1 MKRSTQPGTSVTGT
15 LAILGGAPVF
25 DEPLHVGRPNLGDRA
40 RFMARV
46 EGMLDRFW
54 LTNNGPLVAEFESV
68 VASIAGVRHCIAT
81 CNGTLALE
89 IAVRAAG
96 LSGEVITT
104 PFTFV
109 ATPHALRWQGIT
121 PVFAD
126 VDPMTHNL
134 DPVQVERKITPR
146 TTGILG
152 VHLWGRPCAVD
163 ALTDIADRHGLP
175 LLFDAAHALGCSSGD
190 RMVGGFGIAETFS
203 FHATKFVNSFEGGAI
218 VTNDDALAERAR
230 LIRNFGFADYDRVES
245 IGTNGKMAEVAAAM
259 GLTSLESRD
268 RFIAV
273 NHENHEA
280 YSQELADVPGLVVMP
295 YDESSVT
302 TKQYVVIEVDE
313 SAALARDQLQQVLW
327 AENVLARRYF
337 HPGCHRMEPYR
348 SEQEPERLHMPQAD
362 RLARACLT
370 LPTGTGVDV
379 DDIRAIADVIR
390 RAMES
395 GPAVVEALSGA

>member
-1 MKRSTQPGTSVTGT
+1 MKRGIQPGPSTDGT
-15 LAILGGAPVF
+15 LAVLGGTPAFNEPV
-25 DEPLHVGRPNLGDRA
+25 HVGRPNLGDRS

-46 EGMLDRFW
+46 EGMFDRLW

-96 LSGEVITT
+96 LTGEVVTT

-109 ATPHALRWQGIT
+109 ATPHSLRWQGIT

-134 DPVQVERKITPR
+134 DPVQVERKITER

-152 VHLWGRPCAVD
+152 THVWGRPCAVD
-163 ALTDIADRHGLP
+163 ALTDIADSHGLP
-175 LLFDAAHALGCSSGD
+175 LLFDASHGLGCASEG
-190 RMVGGFGIAETFS
+190 RMIGGFGTAETFS
-203 FHATKFVNSFEGGAI
+203 FHATKFVHSFEGGAI

-268 RFIAV
+268 HFIAV
-273 NHENHEA
+273 NHRNHEA
-280 YSQELADVPGLVVMP
+280 YSRELADVPGLAVMR
-295 YDESSVT
+295 YDDTSVT
-302 TKQYVVIEVDE
+302 TKQYVVIELDE
-313 SAALARDQLQQVLW
+313 TAALTRDQLHQVLW

-348 SEQEPERLHMPQAD
+348 SEQEPERLHMPQTD
-362 RLARACLT
+362 RLARTCLT
-370 LPTGTGVDV
+370 LPTGTAVDC
-379 DDIRAIADVIR
+379 DDIAVIAGLIK
-390 RAMES
+390 RAME
-395 GPAVVEALSGA
+395 GGQAVARALPA